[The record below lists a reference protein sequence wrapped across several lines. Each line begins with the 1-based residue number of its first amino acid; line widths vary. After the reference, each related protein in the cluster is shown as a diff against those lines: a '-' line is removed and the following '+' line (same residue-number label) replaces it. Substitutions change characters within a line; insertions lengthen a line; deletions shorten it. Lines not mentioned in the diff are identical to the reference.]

1 VLALAVAVPTAYL
14 SCADGV
20 AIANGI
26 WTLHT
31 NRIVGLVLGNVP
43 LEEVLFFL
51 LTNAMVAQ
59 AVLLLEGRLAR
70 RPSSAVR
77 GKLK

>member
-1 VLALAVAVPTAYL
+1 
-14 SCADGV
+14 
-20 AIANGI
+20 
-26 WTLHT
+26 
-31 NRIVGLVLGNVP
+31 
-43 LEEVLFFL
+43 
-51 LTNAMVAQ
+51 VAQ